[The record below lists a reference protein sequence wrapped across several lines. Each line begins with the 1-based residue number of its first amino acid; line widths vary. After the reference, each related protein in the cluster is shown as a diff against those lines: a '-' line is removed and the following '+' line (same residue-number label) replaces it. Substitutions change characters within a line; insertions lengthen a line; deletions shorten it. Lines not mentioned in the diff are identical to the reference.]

1 MEEEEKFASSR
12 QSAHDQTIQGQTIQ
26 GQTIQGQTIQDETAV
41 AQSLPGQKAES
52 HARDTYFE
60 FELPGRP
67 SHSPLPG
74 EVIDEVRGIH
84 SRLLIEV
91 IESYIRYYA
100 AGDGHTA
107 RAKRYDLQ
115 YFLEFHAA
123 SFRGKN
129 VAAVLVSDWTLQST
143 KDYID
148 DRLSRGE
155 AASTVS
161 RRLATIK
168 HFGRTLAERVP
179 GFVNPAREVKSPSI
193 ATSRPQGLTEEEIS
207 LLRAAAEQ
215 SLRDSNGSF
224 ASKRNY
230 VLLNTLLAT
239 GLRADEVRLLF
250 RSQLDANYEW
260 FKNVKT
266 KGRKFRNVYIS
277 SELRPL
283 LESYIQE
290 CDEEL
295 AKKFPAYTSLSGTM
309 RGSMQKGLPVFLSFY
324 RADIEKP
331 KSLSVNPKTIWRII
345 NGFGKMACALSPQPM
360 PNLHPH
366 KLRHTFAHGLLDSSK
381 DVRLV
386 AQALG
391 HSDVRTTMRYT
402 ERTEEQLAA
411 AIEASKD

>member
-1 MEEEEKFASSR
+1 MVSTSHPQEEK
-12 QSAHDQTIQGQTIQ
+12 
-26 GQTIQGQTIQDETAV
+26 ETHGFNPMPEPEILGDDTELR
-41 AQSLPGQKAES
+41 LPEGNKN
-52 HARDTYFE
+52 
-60 FELPGRP
+60 
-67 SHSPLPG
+67 
-74 EVIDEVRGIH
+74 IH
-84 SRLLIEV
+84 GRLLIEV

-100 AGDGHTA
+100 SGDGHTA

-115 YFLEFHAA
+115 YFLEFHASITGA
-123 SFRGKN
+123 KN
-129 VAAVLVSDWTLQST
+129 TKSVLIADWTLQST

-155 AASTVS
+155 AAATVS

-193 ATSRPQGLTEEEIS
+193 ATSRPQGLTQEEIE

-215 SLRDSNGSF
+215 SLVDADGSF

-230 VLLNTLLAT
+230 VLLNMLLAT

-250 RSQLDANYEW
+250 RSQLDSNLEW
-260 FKNVKT
+260 LKNVKT

-277 SELRPL
+277 SDIRPL
-283 LESYIQE
+283 LKAYLED
-290 CDEEL
+290 CDAEL
-295 AKKFPAYTSLSGTM
+295 VKKFPSYSSLRATEQQ
-309 RGSMQKGLPVFLSFY
+309 RIPVFLSFY
-324 RADIEKP
+324 RSDIDNP
-331 KSLSVNPKTIWRII
+331 NTLCVNPKTIWRII
-345 NGFGKMACALSPQPM
+345 NGFGEKACALSLQPM

-402 ERTEEQLAA
+402 ERTEEELAK
-411 AIEASKD
+411 AIEASKE